1 MLHQRVIRTAPIIT
15 TKKVINVNSTT
26 VKFDTKNKTD
36 DELSC
41 KEDKGKDYY
50 FLPGVVIRNK
60 KGR

>member
-36 DELSC
+36 GELSC
-41 KEDKGKDYY
+41 KEDKGITIFY
-50 FLPGVVIRNK
+50 RE
-60 KGR
+60 